1 MEFASRRAGAGARV
15 GAAVLWG
22 LVVLAGAPACR
33 RPPRPEPASSPAPL
47 KGRVIDDG
55 ALPVPGARVLAVGP
69 QSDARVPEAST
80 AVTDADGRF
89 LFVALPRGSYAL
101 LVEAAGMEP
110 ARLAGVAL
118 PGAEPVVKLAGL
130 GRALEGVVLAAGVPR
145 AGARVLLGAD
155 DGASSRETT
164 SGPDGRFVFHG
175 LGAGPFTLRA
185 THANLASP
193 AVGAGAGAKADTSAP
208 TPPTRL
214 ELVAG
219 FGVQGVVVDDR
230 GRALPGVAVRAEAA
244 VGDPVAEVMTTSG
257 DGRFHSG
264 PLPPGPVRLSA
275 RAPGFVA
282 HAPVSVALGGAPT
295 STASSTS
302 SSTSS
307 RLELV
312 RAASLAG
319 RITDARGAALPGAEV
334 RCVAQGGDDFAVIF
348 APLPLAAEAAAL
360 PSGAG
365 GAAPGGTRLGR
376 SDARGAFRFAEL
388 PPGAFH
394 LEISHAPA
402 VPLRTGDWTLV
413 AGEARDVGALA
424 LRDGAVAAGRVLDE
438 AGNPLSGA
446 RVLVTPSVGVFAVTD
461 GAGGFSLRLPPGRH
475 ELVASA
481 AGFGEARATV
491 EVATSMAAPPAVELR
506 LSRADARLEG
516 LAHDTGGRPLA
527 RAAVRVRA
535 LEPSAT
541 PEATSPP
548 AGRLLATTTTD
559 VGGHFTLPRLP
570 NRSLLVEVDHA
581 DYPVTFALATPGA
594 AVDVTVPIAGGV
606 DGEVRERG
614 TGAVVARARVDAVGP
629 KGQRAGADPR
639 PSAGGSFR
647 LKRLAPGRWT
657 VTASAPKYRAATR
670 EVDVPASAILGDA
683 SVRGLR
689 LELEPAR

>member
-15 GAAVLWG
+15 LVG
-22 LVVLAGAPACR
+22 LVALAGGPACR
-33 RPPRPEPASSPAPL
+33 RSPRLEPASSSVPL
-47 KGRVIDDG
+47 NLTGRVLDDG

-69 QSDARVPEAST
+69 QSDARVPEAAT

-89 LFVALPRGSYAL
+89 LFAALSRGSYAL
-101 LVEAAGMEP
+101 LVEAAGMAP
-110 ARLAGVAL
+110 ARLSGVAL

-130 GRALEGVVLAAGVPR
+130 GRALEGVVFAAGVPT

-155 DGASSRETT
+155 DGASSRETM
-164 SGPDGRFVFHG
+164 SGPEGRFVFHG
-175 LGAGPFTLRA
+175 QGAGPFTLRA
-185 THANLASP
+185 THVNLASP
-193 AVGAGAGAKADTSAP
+193 PVGVGAGIGAK
-208 TPPTRL
+208 PPTGEAPPPVRL
-214 ELVAG
+214 ELGAG

-230 GRALPGVAVRAEAA
+230 GGALPGVAVRVEAA
-244 VGDPVAEVMTTSG
+244 VGDPVVDVMTTAG

-282 HAPVSVALGGAPT
+282 RAPVTVALGGALP
-295 STASSTS
+295 
-302 SSTSS
+302 STSS

-312 RAASLAG
+312 RAATLAG
-319 RITDARGAALPGAEV
+319 RITDARGVALAGAEV

-365 GAAPGGTRLGR
+365 GAASGGTRLGR

-394 LEISHAPA
+394 LEIAHAPA

-413 AGEARDVGALA
+413 AGEALDVGALA

-438 AGNPLSGA
+438 GGNPLPGA

-481 AGFGEARATV
+481 AGFGDAHATV
-491 EVATSMAAPPAVELR
+491 EVATSMSAPPAVELR
-506 LSRADARLEG
+506 LARADARLEG
-516 LAHDTGGRPLA
+516 LARDTGGRPLA

-535 LEPSAT
+535 LAPAAT
-541 PEATSPP
+541 PDAPSPP
-548 AGRLLATTTTD
+548 AGRVLATTTTD

-570 NRSLLVEVDHA
+570 NRPLWLEVDHA
-581 DYPVTFALATPGA
+581 DYPVTFALAPPGA
-594 AVDVTVPIAGGV
+594 SVDVTVPIAGV
-606 DGEVRERG
+606 IDGEVRERG
-614 TGAVVARARVDAVGP
+614 TGAVVTRAHVDAVGP
-629 KGQRAGADPR
+629 KSQRTSADPR
-639 PSAGGSFR
+639 PTAGGAFR

-670 EVDVPASAILGDA
+670 EIDVPASAILGDA